1 MLGDI
6 IHAATGFAGI
16 LAAPAQIKQQWLPAW
31 ESQPG
36 RLSAFLFLGCQHR
49 GFVPLSWSD
58 QFHRGVGLGTGQAS
72 GFPSSYFISHR
83 RRPPPPVS
91 LSIALF
97 FVRHKPQSPCC
108 PRTWSWTGS
117 LLSSYFLCSF
127 AGAAGTRGQPR
138 GQRLPW
144 QAGAVYGF
152 WKLCGHGGVK
162 MATGAPRERE
172 AAGWGPRSYT
182 CWVGPEER
190 AVQGAGPRQQ
200 GKDARQ
206 ENRRK
211 ELWSCRGGAPEAL
224 PT

>member
-72 GFPSSYFISHR
+72 SFPSSYFISHR

-97 FVRHKPQSPCC
+97 FVCHKPQSPCC

-117 LLSSYFLCSF
+117 LLSSYFSLFFCRGSRDQRAAQGPKVTLAGRCSIW
-127 AGAAGTRGQPR
+127 
-138 GQRLPW
+138 LLEVLWPW
-144 QAGAVYGF
+144 
-152 WKLCGHGGVK
+152 WCEDGHGCPQGEGGSGL
-162 MATGAPRERE
+162 GA
-172 AAGWGPRSYT
+172 
-182 CWVGPEER
+182 
-190 AVQGAGPRQQ
+190 
-200 GKDARQ
+200 
-206 ENRRK
+206 K
-211 ELWSCRGGAPEAL
+211 ELHLLGGP
-224 PT
+224 